1 MCPYCHVISFRSRI
15 NEVKIIKKW
24 FCSLFAIRIS
34 PITHLVLSPPPPPTK
49 NVRNPYFPFLL
60 GTTTVPRET
69 ENNAYAKLGGGIIPR
84 GNLGDV
90 RVADVMPVNC
100 NKKEPCYG
108 STIKI
113 SLNPFWVWARKCIVP
128 QIFLDHKRFA
138 NDPERTWTEIIP
150 LRSTRPSAFPRR
162 RERKNH
168 WSAVNF
174 KRAN

>member
-1 MCPYCHVISFRSRI
+1 MLQEKLKTMLMQ
-15 NEVKIIKKW
+15 N
-24 FCSLFAIRIS
+24 
-34 PITHLVLSPPPPPTK
+34 
-49 NVRNPYFPFLL
+49 L
-60 GTTTVPRET
+60 GE
-69 ENNAYAKLGGGIIPR
+69 ASW

-90 RVADVMPVNC
+90 RLADVMPVNC
-100 NKKEPCYG
+100 NKQEPCYG

>member
-1 MCPYCHVISFRSRI
+1 MQNWGEAS
-15 NEVKIIKKW
+15 W
-24 FCSLFAIRIS
+24 
-34 PITHLVLSPPPPPTK
+34 
-49 NVRNPYFPFLL
+49 
-60 GTTTVPRET
+60 
-69 ENNAYAKLGGGIIPR
+69 

-100 NKKEPCYG
+100 NKQEPCYG

-150 LRSTRPSAFPRR
+150 CGQLVPVLFLEGERGKITGQRLISRGQIKNGGRR
-162 RERKNH
+162 GKKTQTQHLVRTLE
-168 WSAVNF
+168 
-174 KRAN
+174 